1 MPAAGAAGA
10 GGAGR
15 EQREAPDEVTG
26 AAGLKLPWE
35 RQVPEQMPVLEVK
48 GLNTEWPECFV
59 PAQRTKTRPRQ
70 QPAWPRRD
78 AVGLPLATTQE
89 TAFKK
94 IKPKN

>member
-1 MPAAGAAGA
+1 M
-10 GGAGR
+10 
-15 EQREAPDEVTG
+15 
-26 AAGLKLPWE
+26 L
-35 RQVPEQMPVLEVK
+35 EQMPVLEVK

-70 QPAWPRRD
+70 QPSRPGRD

-94 IKPKN
+94 NKTKELRSY